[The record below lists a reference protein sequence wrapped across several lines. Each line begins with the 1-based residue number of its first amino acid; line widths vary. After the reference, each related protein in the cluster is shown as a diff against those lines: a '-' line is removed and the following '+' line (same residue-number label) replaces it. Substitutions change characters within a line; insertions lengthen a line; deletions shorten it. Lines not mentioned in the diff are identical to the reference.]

1 VAKLV
6 ERSVDAILKIERGV
20 SLSGLDTLIRLAEPL
35 GVTVADLLEPLW
47 QEGIRDPARAEL
59 ELALLQLARSL
70 GRPEPSHRRRS
81 GACTGRLLARLRG
94 FAEENADFGP
104 VA

>member
-1 VAKLV
+1 MAKLV

-47 QEGIRDPARAEL
+47 QEGTRDPAATASAFSACLNAAAAVSIRARIL
-59 ELALLQLARSL
+59 TAARTWVESV
-70 GRPEPSHRRRS
+70 R
-81 GACTGRLLARLRG
+81 
-94 FAEENADFGP
+94 
-104 VA
+104 